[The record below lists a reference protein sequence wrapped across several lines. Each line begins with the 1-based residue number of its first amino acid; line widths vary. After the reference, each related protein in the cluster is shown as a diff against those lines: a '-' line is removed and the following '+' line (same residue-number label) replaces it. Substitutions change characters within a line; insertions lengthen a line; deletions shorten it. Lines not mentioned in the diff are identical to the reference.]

1 MRFYPYIS
9 VLLYKHILTNWKP
22 TFLKVCCLMYVLTWT
37 EILSDGYR
45 VLNWAF
51 CQMFKILEFVF
62 QVFVPQSVI
71 ILLFHGHD
79 YCSMAKTAV
88 NGPQTPCPS
97 QRFSPMP
104 NKSLGSCRLDVRGPL
119 LPTQLSCE
127 VLWSTEKG
135 SQSNLRSPRHQ

>member
-97 QRFSPMP
+97 HMFSV
-104 NKSLGSCRLDVRGPL
+104 SCRTRAPRAVALAPMLADDIREGD
-119 LPTQLSCE
+119 
-127 VLWSTEKG
+127 
-135 SQSNLRSPRHQ
+135 NLRSLSNNVCSESCRQ